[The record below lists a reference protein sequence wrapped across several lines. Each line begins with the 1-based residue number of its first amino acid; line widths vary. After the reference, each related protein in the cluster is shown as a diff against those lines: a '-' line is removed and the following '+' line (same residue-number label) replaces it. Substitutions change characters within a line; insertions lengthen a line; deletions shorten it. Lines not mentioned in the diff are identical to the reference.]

1 MFCKCSALHITEEET
16 NPLSVYQKDWCLA
29 LVNLE
34 SKESKTIAPRTP
46 QQNVASQQLRGLDK
60 GESYNTKSHAEAQ
73 QMDLAIA
80 NLLAK
85 GAVREVQ
92 SQEDQFTSTL
102 FLVQKEN
109 GEFRPVIISSGA
121 KSIPRKGVLQ
131 NERTTGCNLHRRYA
145 ATSSTEPGVA
155 NTVCAVVAFLENL
168 GFQVKMEKCSVAPSQ
183 CIVFLGAQLYSTTVR
198 LSLPQLKLKLLASF
212 LFPLTKL
219 FQGSLFLDGYQRPY
233 GWPELY

>member
-1 MFCKCSALHITEEET
+1 MHITEEET

-131 NERTTGCNLHRRYA
+131 NERTTGCNLHRRHA

-155 NTVCAVVAFLENL
+155 NTVCAGGSLSGKSGLPGQDGEMLSCSIPVYCLSRGPVVLDNSDTF
-168 GFQVKMEKCSVAPSQ
+168 SPSAKAKQ
-183 CIVFLGAQLYSTTVR
+183 YFGGLSTPPRTSCTALQPTWRRRRSCV
-198 LSLPQLKLKLLASF
+198 LPQS
-212 LFPLTKL
+212 
-219 FQGSLFLDGYQRPY
+219 Y
-233 GWPELY
+233 